1 MSSFVESGTLDKTV
15 FNCSGGKYP
24 YVIIPAKY
32 YNPANKMYVG
42 GFLNTDLVVEDVNI
56 ENKVGIVVPYK
67 VIRTRLKQTGSSI
80 PVQITAQ

>member
-1 MSSFVESGTLDKTV
+1 
-15 FNCSGGKYP
+15 
-24 YVIIPAKY
+24 
-32 YNPANKMYVG
+32 MYVG
-42 GFLNTDLVVEDVNI
+42 GFLNTDLVVEDVKI